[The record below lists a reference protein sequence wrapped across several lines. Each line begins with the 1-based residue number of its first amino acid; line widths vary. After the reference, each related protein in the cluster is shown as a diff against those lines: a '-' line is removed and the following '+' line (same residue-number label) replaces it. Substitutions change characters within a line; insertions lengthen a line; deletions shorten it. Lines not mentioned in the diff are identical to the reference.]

1 MIINSQ
7 YAIFFDL
14 ILIAVLGILIIDGY
28 RKGFFYKIL
37 SCLSFFLVLFICWRI
52 TPAIADVFAV
62 FPKELAPFA
71 KTNLAAFF
79 YGYANRALIFV
90 LLTAAVMLLLLVL
103 RPLSKLFQKMPVIS
117 TINAMLGMAFGLV
130 QGMLVVLIVYFVLNT
145 PLVSNSKEFISAS
158 LIRYAKPFNDEV
170 VLLAGDVLNDYQ
182 MIEKGENADTKSLQE
197 FKVWLAAKGIS
208 DSDLAEFIL
217 SAVN

>member
-1 MIINSQ
+1 MVINSQ

-14 ILIAVLGILIIDGY
+14 ILIAVLGILVIDGY

-90 LLTAAVMLLLLVL
+90 LLTAAFMLLLLVL
-103 RPLSKLFQKMPVIS
+103 RPLSKLFQRMPVIS
-117 TINAMLGMAFGLV
+117 TINAVLGMAFGLV

>member
-62 FPKELAPFA
+62 FPKELAPYA

-90 LLTAAVMLLLLVL
+90 LLTAAFMLLLLVL

-117 TINAMLGMAFGLV
+117 TINAVLGMAFGLV

-145 PLVSNSKEFISAS
+145 PLVSNRKEFISAY

>member
-1 MIINSQ
+1 MVINSQ

-90 LLTAAVMLLLLVL
+90 LLTAAFMLLLLVL

-145 PLVSNSKEFISAS
+145 PLVSNSNEFISAS

>member
-90 LLTAAVMLLLLVL
+90 LLTAAFMLLLLVL

-208 DSDLAEFIL
+208 DSDIAEFIL

>member
-1 MIINSQ
+1 M
-7 YAIFFDL
+7 
-14 ILIAVLGILIIDGY
+14 
-28 RKGFFYKIL
+28 L

-62 FPKELAPFA
+62 FPKELAPYA

-90 LLTAAVMLLLLVL
+90 LLTAAFMLLLLVL

-117 TINAMLGMAFGLV
+117 TINAVLGMAFGLV

>member
-1 MIINSQ
+1 MVINSQ

-90 LLTAAVMLLLLVL
+90 LLTAAFMLLLLVL

-117 TINAMLGMAFGLV
+117 TINAVLGMAFGLV

-197 FKVWLAAKGIS
+197 FKVWLAVKGIS

>member
-1 MIINSQ
+1 MVINSQ

-37 SCLSFFLVLFICWRI
+37 SWLSFFLVLFICWRI

-90 LLTAAVMLLLLVL
+90 LLTAAFMLLLLVL

-117 TINAMLGMAFGLV
+117 TINAVLGMAFGLV

>member
-1 MIINSQ
+1 MVINSQ

-90 LLTAAVMLLLLVL
+90 LLTAAFMLLLLVL

>member
-1 MIINSQ
+1 MVINSQ

-90 LLTAAVMLLLLVL
+90 LLTAAFMLLLLVL

-117 TINAMLGMAFGLV
+117 TINAVLGMAFGLV

-208 DSDLAEFIL
+208 DSVLLNLFYQQ
-217 SAVN
+217 

>member
-90 LLTAAVMLLLLVL
+90 LLTAAFMLLLLVL

-197 FKVWLAAKGIS
+197 FKDWLAAKGIS

>member
-1 MIINSQ
+1 MVINSQ

-90 LLTAAVMLLLLVL
+90 LLTAAFMLLLLVL

-117 TINAMLGMAFGLV
+117 TINAVLGMAFGLV

-145 PLVSNSKEFISAS
+145 HLVSNSKEFISAS

>member
-14 ILIAVLGILIIDGY
+14 ILMAVLGILIIDGY

-90 LLTAAVMLLLLVL
+90 LLTAAFMLLLLVL

>member
-1 MIINSQ
+1 MVINSQ

-90 LLTAAVMLLLLVL
+90 LLTAAFMLLLLVL

-117 TINAMLGMAFGLV
+117 TINAVLGMAFGLV

>member
-1 MIINSQ
+1 MVINSQ

-90 LLTAAVMLLLLVL
+90 LLTAAFMLLLLVL

-117 TINAMLGMAFGLV
+117 TINAVLGMAFGLV

-158 LIRYAKPFNDEV
+158 LIRYAKPFNDDV

>member
-1 MIINSQ
+1 MVINSQ

-14 ILIAVLGILIIDGY
+14 ILIAVLVILIIDGY

-90 LLTAAVMLLLLVL
+90 LLTAAFMLLLLVL

>member
-14 ILIAVLGILIIDGY
+14 ILIVVLGILIIDGY
-28 RKGFFYKIL
+28 RKGLFYKVL
-37 SCLSFFLVLFICWRI
+37 SCLSFFLVLFICWQI
-52 TPAIADVFAV
+52 TPAIADVFAI

-71 KTNLAAFF
+71 QTNLAAFF

-90 LLTAAVMLLLLVL
+90 LLTAVFMLFLLIL
-103 RPLSKLFQKMPVIS
+103 RPLSKLFQKLPVIS
-117 TINAMLGMAFGLV
+117 TINAMLGMVFGIA

-145 PLVSNSKEFISAS
+145 PLVSNSREFISAS
-158 LIRYAKPFNDEV
+158 LIRYAKPLNDELV
-170 VLLAGDVLNDYQ
+170 TLAGDVLNDYQ

-197 FKVWLAAKGIS
+197 FKAWLSAKGIS

>member
-90 LLTAAVMLLLLVL
+90 LLTAAFMLLLLVL

-182 MIEKGENADTKSLQE
+182 MIEKGENADTKSLQV

>member
-1 MIINSQ
+1 MVINSQ

-14 ILIAVLGILIIDGY
+14 RLIAVLGILIIDGY

-90 LLTAAVMLLLLVL
+90 LLTAAFMLLLLVL

-170 VLLAGDVLNDYQ
+170 VLLAGDALNDYQ

>member
-37 SCLSFFLVLFICWRI
+37 SCLSFLLVLFICWRI

-90 LLTAAVMLLLLVL
+90 LLTAAFMLLLLVL

>member
-1 MIINSQ
+1 MVINSQ

-90 LLTAAVMLLLLVL
+90 LLTAAFMLLLLVL
-103 RPLSKLFQKMPVIS
+103 RPLSKLFQRMPVIS
-117 TINAMLGMAFGLV
+117 TINAVLGMAFGLV
-130 QGMLVVLIVYFVLNT
+130 QGMLVVLSVYFVLNT

>member
-1 MIINSQ
+1 MVINSQ

-79 YGYANRALIFV
+79 YGYANRALI
-90 LLTAAVMLLLLVL
+90 
-103 RPLSKLFQKMPVIS
+103 LFC
-117 TINAMLGMAFGLV
+117 
-130 QGMLVVLIVYFVLNT
+130 
-145 PLVSNSKEFISAS
+145 
-158 LIRYAKPFNDEV
+158 
-170 VLLAGDVLNDYQ
+170 
-182 MIEKGENADTKSLQE
+182 
-197 FKVWLAAKGIS
+197 
-208 DSDLAEFIL
+208 
-217 SAVN
+217 

>member
-1 MIINSQ
+1 MVINSQ

-90 LLTAAVMLLLLVL
+90 LLTAAFMLLLLVL

-170 VLLAGDVLNDYQ
+170 VLLAGDALNDYQ
-182 MIEKGENADTKSLQE
+182 MIEKG
-197 FKVWLAAKGIS
+197 
-208 DSDLAEFIL
+208 
-217 SAVN
+217 

>member
-62 FPKELAPFA
+62 FPKELAPYA

-90 LLTAAVMLLLLVL
+90 LLTAAFMLLLLVL

-117 TINAMLGMAFGLV
+117 TINAVLGMAFGLV
-130 QGMLVVLIVYFVLNT
+130 QGMLVVVFVYFVLNT

>member
-90 LLTAAVMLLLLVL
+90 LLTAAFMLLLLVL

-182 MIEKGENADTKSLQE
+182 MIERGENADTKSLQE

>member
-90 LLTAAVMLLLLVL
+90 LLTAAFMLLLLVL

>member
-62 FPKELAPFA
+62 FPKELAPYA

-90 LLTAAVMLLLLVL
+90 LLTAAFMLLLLVL

-117 TINAMLGMAFGLV
+117 TINAVLGMAFGLV

>member
-1 MIINSQ
+1 MVINSQ

-90 LLTAAVMLLLLVL
+90 LLTAAFMLLLLVL
-103 RPLSKLFQKMPVIS
+103 RPLSKLFQRMPVIS
-117 TINAMLGMAFGLV
+117 TINAVLGMAFGLV

>member
-1 MIINSQ
+1 
-7 YAIFFDL
+7 
-14 ILIAVLGILIIDGY
+14 
-28 RKGFFYKIL
+28 
-37 SCLSFFLVLFICWRI
+37 
-52 TPAIADVFAV
+52 
-62 FPKELAPFA
+62 
-71 KTNLAAFF
+71 
-79 YGYANRALIFV
+79 
-90 LLTAAVMLLLLVL
+90 MLLLLVL

>member
-1 MIINSQ
+1 MVINSQ

-90 LLTAAVMLLLLVL
+90 LLTAAFMLLLLVL
-103 RPLSKLFQKMPVIS
+103 RPLSKLFQKMPGIS
-117 TINAMLGMAFGLV
+117 TINAVLGMAFGLV